1 MARFID
7 LDTGTVRETGDREFY
22 KSVFGHY
29 PRTKEERAAEWD
41 AKVEW
46 YVERILAGCEFEEYG
61 NPQVTEAKQRIA
73 ARDAL
78 DLTVGQL
85 TGTRRAA

>member
-1 MARFID
+1 VSDFLITADASKVSAADFARSLGLRI
-7 LDTGTVRETGDREFY
+7 
-22 KSVFGHY
+22 
-29 PRTKEERAAEWD
+29 RTPEQKRADWD

-46 YVERILAGCEFEEYG
+46 YVGRILSGCEFEEYG